1 METIRNWFQ
10 DWSDACEY
18 ANECAPDLSFL
29 MPTEPFISLFA
40 IATACFA
47 CWAVAESRIKSYERA
62 RAALR
67 VPEVN
72 SSALK
77 TLLLRMKSS
86 FWTEKNLAA

>member
-40 IATACFA
+40 ITAACFA
-47 CWAVAESRIKSYERA
+47 CWALTESRIRIFERA
-62 RAALR
+62 RAASR
-67 VPEVN
+67 VPKVN

-77 TLLLRMKSS
+77 TLLVRMKSS